1 MSIVDGS
8 CDWNNVIAAIAVSIP
23 ILVAQVV
30 MLVQLAVSKE
40 KQKLMIDQNTS
51 IINEQ
56 AHVKETL
63 NGSNQII
70 IDTKQQITDI
80 ENEVKEEIVKF
91 KNGH

>member
-1 MSIVDGS
+1 MESP
-8 CDWNNVIAAIAVSIP
+8 CDWNNVITAIAVAIP

-40 KQKLMIDQNTS
+40 KQKVMIDQNKS
-51 IINEQ
+51 IISEQ
-56 AHVKETL
+56 ANVKEAL
-63 NGSNQII
+63 DGSSQII
-70 IDTKQQITDI
+70 MDTQKQITDI

>member
-1 MSIVDGS
+1 MVPS
-8 CDWNNVIAAIAVSIP
+8 CEWSSVIAAIAIAIP

-56 AHVKETL
+56 ANVKETL
-63 NGSNQII
+63 SGSNQII